1 MTYEEFNYP
10 SCMLLATLLPVGTI
24 WLCLKSNILD
34 LGYSPPPPTSTN
46 TLWQTGGAHP
56 TEMLSCY
63 GPYPEIVYLS
73 TLIACNAM
81 N

>member
-1 MTYEEFNYP
+1 MR
-10 SCMLLATLLPVGTI
+10 SLIIHLACCLLPYYLLVPSGSV
-24 WLCLKSNILD
+24 SNPTSWTWD
-34 LGYSPPPPTSTN
+34 THPPPPTSTN